1 MRQKRGQRLI
11 IRPIHLPQ
19 IDRFVSTTS
28 AREALIRADQV
39 QKGTHITAM
48 GSDDHG
54 KQELA
59 VVCGRN
65 IDLEVFKKII
75 A

>member
-1 MRQKRGQRLI
+1 MPYETYKPLHVVGPLPLFLGIGGLLQRKE
-11 IRPIHLPQ
+11 Q
-19 IDRFVSTTS
+19 F
-28 AREALIRADQV
+28 
-39 QKGTHITAM
+39 KG
-48 GSDDHG
+48 
-54 KQELA
+54 KKVVA